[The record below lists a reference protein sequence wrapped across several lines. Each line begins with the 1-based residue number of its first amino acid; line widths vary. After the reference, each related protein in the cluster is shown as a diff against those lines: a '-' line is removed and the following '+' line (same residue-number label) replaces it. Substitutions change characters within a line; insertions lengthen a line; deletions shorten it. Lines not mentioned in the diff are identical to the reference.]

1 MCAPDLALGLSGEP
15 GGRGRFLCSS
25 SPGRG
30 RKDFGGAGKLGGG
43 ALPRCACP
51 CPRALCACSPRCWGG
66 RRREQPHRRPRHP
79 ARGAGPPGAACGENS
94 LRNGIRDSFRPARS
108 LKAGLQGAVAI
119 CCRGCGRQA
128 TCGVRAAEFACAT
141 RPWPWAKAGQ
151 RESGRLLTR
160 RKGPEPLVAAESQ
173 APSCLP
179 YDLCGS
185 LWRVLLN
192 LVLREGNAFAAGP
205 RGPGPCSP
213 RSVRGKHPGPRPGSC
228 VGLSLASSAIGAHPA
243 TNRLLPP

>member
-1 MCAPDLALGLSGEP
+1 MCAPDLALGFSGEP
-15 GGRGRFLCSS
+15 GGRVRFLCRP

-30 RKDFGGAGKLGGG
+30 RKDFGGAGKAWGRRSSSLRLSLPVRLVRLPTAMLGR
-43 ALPRCACP
+43 AS
-51 CPRALCACSPRCWGG
+51 PRAAPSPPEAPRKG
-66 RRREQPHRRPRHP
+66 RSPT
-79 ARGAGPPGAACGENS
+79 RGRLRENS
-94 LRNGIRDSFRPARS
+94 LRNGIRGGFRPACS
-108 LKAGLQGAVAI
+108 LKAGLQGTVAI
-119 CCRGCGRQA
+119 CCRGCRKQA

-160 RKGPEPLVAAESQ
+160 RKGPEPLVAAESRV
-173 APSCLP
+173 PSCLP

-228 VGLSLASSAIGAHPA
+228 VGPSLASSAIGAHPA